1 LAPQF
6 LLTSITRYEG
16 FPTRWSSKISE
27 LLNSSLAKVAHMEM
41 RRVGQSGLS
50 LSRLGLGTMTWG
62 RDTDTHEAADQ
73 CRAYIDA
80 GGNFLETSPTYG
92 DGDAERVIGGMIGT
106 LFSRDEVVIA
116 TKAGVQLINGERV
129 INNSRQALINEL
141 DRSLARLGTD
151 HVDLWQIHG
160 WDSHTPLEDSLT
172 ALDYA
177 FTSGKARYVG
187 VSNFSGWQSARSIT
201 LQELHSMKAPIV
213 SLQNEYSLL
222 NRSVEEEILPCVN
235 DLNVGFLAWAPLA
248 RGVLT
253 GKYRNGIPSD
263 SRAAAPHFVKHV
275 EPYLNDRSARVVEA
289 ISVAAEGLGFAP
301 LEVALAWV
309 RDNAL
314 VTSSIV
320 GARTGAQLR
329 GILQSEEIALPQT
342 IRDVL
347 DEVSAVL

>member
-1 LAPQF
+1 
-6 LLTSITRYEG
+6 
-16 FPTRWSSKISE
+16 
-27 LLNSSLAKVAHMEM
+27 MEM
-41 RRVGQSGLS
+41 RRAGKSGLT

-80 GGNFLETSPTYG
+80 GGNFLDTSPIYG
-92 DGDAERVIGGMIGT
+92 DGDSERVIGGMIGT
-106 LFSRDEVVIA
+106 LFERDDVVIA
-116 TKAGVQLINGERV
+116 TKAGIQLIDGEKV
-129 INNSRQALINEL
+129 VNNSRQSLITEL
-141 DRSLARLGTD
+141 DKSLTRLGTN

-160 WDSHTPLEDSLT
+160 WDANNPLEDTLS

-177 FTSGKARYVG
+177 YTSGKARYIG
-187 VSNFSGWQSARSIT
+187 ISNFSGWQSSRAIT
-201 LQELHSMKAPIV
+201 LQELHGMKAPIV

-222 NRSVEEEILPCVN
+222 NREVENEILPCVD

-263 SRAAAPHFVKHV
+263 SRAAAPHFMRHV
-275 EPYLNDRSARVVEA
+275 EPYMNDRAGRIVEA
-289 ISVAAEGLGFAP
+289 VSVAAEGLGFAP
-301 LEVALAWV
+301 LEVAIAWV
-309 RDNAL
+309 RDNPL

-329 GILQSEEIALPQT
+329 GILKSEEISLPQT
-342 IRDVL
+342 IREVL
-347 DEVSAVL
+347 DEVSAVF